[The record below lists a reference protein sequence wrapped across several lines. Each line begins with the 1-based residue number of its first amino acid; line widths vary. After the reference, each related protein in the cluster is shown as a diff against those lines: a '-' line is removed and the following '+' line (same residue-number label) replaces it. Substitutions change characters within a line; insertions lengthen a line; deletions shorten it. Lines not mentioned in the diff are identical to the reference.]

1 MRAVLLTRPLP
12 CSNELQTQLE
22 QAGLSVSHLPTLSLS
37 PTTQSECETH
47 IRNHWHDYTGVI
59 FVSQHAAQ
67 FAFEHLQRLELNLA
81 PHTWLGTVGQGTLA
95 TLKALWPTHTSF
107 IAPDINDSQDSEGLW
122 STITANVD
130 LTNQRLLI
138 VRAQTGRDVLRQMA
152 QAAHIPC
159 DVWACYTRQTNVWSA
174 QQMVQFR
181 QFDNQLGLIVIT
193 SIDGL
198 NALLAQFEPEHLPHN
213 LYRHTIVTIHPRI
226 AAFAKK
232 NGFSNVRL
240 CSVAD
245 LARRIPVWADSEAP
259 TISAVPD

>member
-1 MRAVLLTRPLP
+1 M
-12 CSNELQTQLE
+12 
-22 QAGLSVSHLPTLSLS
+22 
-37 PTTQSECETH
+37 
-47 IRNHWHDYTGVI
+47 I

-67 FAFEHLQRLELNLA
+67 FAFEHLQRLGLTLA
-81 PHTWLGTVGQGTLA
+81 PHTWLGSVGQGTLA
-95 TLKALWPTHTSF
+95 SLKALWPTHTSF

-122 STITANVD
+122 RTITANVD

-174 QQMVQFR
+174 QQMAQFR

>member
-1 MRAVLLTRPLP
+1 MRPVLLTRPLP
-12 CSNELQTQLE
+12 CSNELQTQLK

-37 PTTQSECETH
+37 PSAQSEYETR
-47 IRNHWHDYTGVI
+47 IRNHWRDYTGVI

-67 FAFEHLQRLELNLA
+67 FAFQHMQRLELNLA

-122 STITANVD
+122 RTITTNVD

-159 DVWACYTRQTNVWSA
+159 DVWACYTRQTNIWSA
-174 QQMVQFR
+174 QQMAQFR
-181 QFDNQLGLIVIT
+181 QFDTQLGLIVIT

-198 NALLAQFEPEHLPHN
+198 NALLAQFEPERLPHN
-213 LYRHTIVTIHPRI
+213 LYRHTVVTIHPRI

-245 LARRIPVWADSEAP
+245 LARQIPVWAHSETSA
-259 TISAVPD
+259 ISAALD